1 MTWITHTGLPRDRR
15 PMIIHRRVKYATFMA
30 LSLLAHAALAQQSS
44 ATAVPTSDDLD
55 VTMQII
61 VDPDAKLPD
70 EVVRR
75 IPLPERKSTPFPAA
89 KTESKDANQP
99 NSPNKPDKP
108 DKPGKPDK
116 PDKPAK
122 PDKPDRSNA
131 RDARDMGREAGQSA
145 RDRAREA
152 KEQRE
157 QARRAAAEERRRRN
171 EDNPNRP
178 PNPPGR
184 PPRN

>member
-1 MTWITHTGLPRDRR
+1 MTSVTNHCLPRARR
-15 PMIIHRRVKYATFMA
+15 ATIIQVRVKYATCMV
-30 LSLLAHAALAQQSS
+30 LGLLAHAALAQQPPAADPSR
-44 ATAVPTSDDLD
+44 DDLD

-75 IPLPERKSTPFPAA
+75 IPLPERKSTPPTA
-89 KTESKDANQP
+89 TQNQSKDA
-99 NSPNKPDKP
+99 
-108 DKPGKPDK
+108 GKPDK
-116 PDKPAK
+116 PDKN
-122 PDKPDRSNA
+122 DKPDQGNA
-131 RDARDMGREAGQSA
+131 SEAKEMGRDAGQSA
-145 RDRAREA
+145 RDRAKEA

-171 EDNPNRP
+171 EDNPNGPP

-184 PPRN
+184 PPRD